1 MSLAITTKKGE
12 ASDDDWFT
20 PRQAW
25 EDIKAYI
32 PTDRLIWEA
41 FFHKNSSSPDH
52 LRDLGFNVI
61 SEDVDFFQSNHGD
74 IIVTNPPYSC
84 KAKVFKYLQQLDK
97 PFILILPV
105 STITKQYYQA
115 HFADKCGILIPPH
128 RIHFVKAGIHSA
140 RSWFDVVY
148 ICYKINGV
156 APREIVYL

>member
-1 MSLAITTKKGE
+1 MSLSFTTKKGE
-12 ASDDDWFT
+12 KSDDCYMT
-20 PRQAW
+20 PLSAW
-25 EDIKAYI
+25 KDIKAYI
-32 PTDRLIWEA
+32 PSDKLIWES
-41 FFHKNSSSPDH
+41 FFGDGTSAQH
-52 LRDLGFNVI
+52 LRDIGFDVV
-61 SEDVDFFQSNHGD
+61 SEDCDFFKSNHGD

-128 RIHFVKAGIHSA
+128 RIHFVKAGIQSA

>member
-1 MSLAITTKKGE
+1 MSLAFRTKKGD

-32 PTDRLIWEA
+32 PKDKLIHEA
-41 FFHKNSSSPDH
+41 FYGDGTSAQH
-52 LRDLGFNVI
+52 LRDMGYDVV
-61 SEDVDFFQSNHGD
+61 SEDEDFFQSNHGE

-128 RIHFVKAGIHSA
+128 RIHFVKAGIQSS
-140 RSWFDVVY
+140 RSWFDTVY
-148 ICYKINGV
+148 ICFKIEGV
-156 APREIVYL
+156 SPREIVYL